1 MPGYRVQDILSRR
14 SLVSLLAIAAVAG
27 GASAAFAYA
36 GGWLSPGRLQPA
48 KIVNALEGHD
58 GKHEGFRRAHAKG
71 LCVVGHFDG
80 NGQGLA
86 LSKASLFRRATT
98 PVIGRFSLAGGV
110 PNAGDGRVTFHS
122 LALKFDLPQGEQWR
136 MALNHVPVFPVATP
150 QAFLDFQLAT
160 TPDPATGKPDPAKVQ
175 AYMAQHPET
184 KAFADYMAKAPLPS
198 SFANANYNS
207 VDAFRFTNDQ
217 GQTRVVRWIF
227 TPEAPFEELDKA
239 TLADR
244 PRDFLFDEV
253 AGRLAQGPLVWH
265 LSVIL
270 PNAGDPTDDATK
282 PWPDDRQRVEVGT
295 LTIDRAVTEDDGP
308 CRDVNF
314 DPTILPAGVSPSDD
328 PLLAARSSVY
338 AVGYTRRTGEPAA
351 ASALATDQAFPAP
364 AAHQPAASQ
373 PAAKESAQ

>member
-1 MPGYRVQDILSRR
+1 MPASYTIKDILRR
-14 SLVSLLAIAAVAG
+14 GGLLPLLAIGAVAG
-27 GASAAFAYA
+27 GATAAFAYA
-36 GGWLSPGRLQPA
+36 GGWLTPGRLHPA
-48 KIVNALEGHD
+48 QIVNALEGHD
-58 GKHEGFRRAHAKG
+58 GRHEGFRRAHAKG

-86 LSKASLFRRATT
+86 LSKASLFRHATT

-122 LALKFDLPQGEQWR
+122 LALKFDLPGGEQWR

-175 AYMAQHPET
+175 AYMARHPET
-184 KAFADYMAKAPLPS
+184 KAFADYMAKAPLPN
-198 SFANANYNS
+198 SFANASYNS
-207 VDAFRFTNDQ
+207 VNAFRFTNDQ
-217 GQTRVVRWIF
+217 GQTRLVRWIF
-227 TPEAPFEELDKA
+227 TPEAPFGELDKT
-239 TLADR
+239 TLASL

-265 LSVIL
+265 LSIIL

-295 LTIDRAVTEDDGP
+295 LTIDRAVTEDEGP

-314 DPTILPAGVSPSDD
+314 DPTILPAGVAPSDD

-351 ASALATDQAFPAP
+351 PSALANDKAFPAP
-364 AAHQPAASQ
+364 VSGQ
-373 PAAKESAQ
+373 PAAKEPAQ